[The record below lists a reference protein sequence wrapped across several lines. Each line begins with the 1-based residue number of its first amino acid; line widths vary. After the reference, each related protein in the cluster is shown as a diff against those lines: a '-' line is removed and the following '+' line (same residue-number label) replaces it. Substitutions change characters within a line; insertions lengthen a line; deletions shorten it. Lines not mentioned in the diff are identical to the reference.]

1 MLDLRIILLN
11 QLKFSSTY
19 LDKISDFFQYTF
31 VDKALNLLHSLNI
44 QTRLGGFYLFYYSIV
59 GTFMP
64 YWNLYLQD
72 QGFNYQQIGILSSI
86 AIITRFF
93 APLIWGWIADKSGK
107 RMLLVRIATWM
118 EACIWFAIF
127 IIPNSFQ
134 SIALLMLVFSFFQ
147 NAILAQFEGVTL
159 FWLGEKRAELYGKVR
174 KWGSVGFIV
183 GVFAIGALLEII
195 PISMLPILLLSV
207 SFLAFLWSF
216 SIKEPEHAPSSQKK
230 LEPLLPILKRRMVA
244 AFFGIEF
251 ILLFSQAPFYSFYS
265 NFLKEIGFSTMQI
278 GTLWATGVIAEIVMF
293 AVAQKVFFIRFSWR
307 TLVAACLILTS
318 LRWLLVGMLNTY
330 FIGQLLAQC
339 LHAFSFGLFHLIAM
353 KVIFQNFSAEQQGRG
368 QALYSTMWGLGVA
381 SGSLLAGHYWQILS
395 GATIFLCASVVVL
408 LGLILV
414 VWLPNQ
420 IETTASKLN
429 QS

>member
-1 MLDLRIILLN
+1 MQPLTITAKL
-11 QLKFSSTY
+11 S
-19 LDKISDFFQYTF
+19 
-31 VDKALNLLHSLNI
+31 
-44 QTRLGGFYLFYYSIV
+44 GFYLFYYSIV

-72 QGFNYQQIGILSSI
+72 QGFNYKQIGILSSI

-183 GVFAIGALLEII
+183 GVFAVGALLEII

-216 SIKEPEHAPSSQKK
+216 SIKEPEHAPSSQKR
-230 LEPLLPILKRRMVA
+230 LEPLLPILKKPMVA

-318 LRWLLVGMLNTY
+318 LRWLLVGMLNTH